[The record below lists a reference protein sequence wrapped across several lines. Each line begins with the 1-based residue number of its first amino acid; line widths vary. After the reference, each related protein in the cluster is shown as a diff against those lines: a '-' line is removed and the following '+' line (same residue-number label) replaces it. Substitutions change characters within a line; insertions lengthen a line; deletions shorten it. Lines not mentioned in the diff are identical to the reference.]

1 MVTPMKSVV
10 IDSHVQIGSGETWD
24 DPKRPAEYDIG
35 MIFERAAEAGIDRS
49 CISAVQSTTY
59 SGSNRDVARLCA
71 QYPDKLIGFAVH
83 SPQREAGQLR
93 SLLMEE
99 VKSMG
104 LKGIKSDGH
113 PTRELLDTAAELTV
127 PVMYYPKTDSST
139 GLLTAFHMMA
149 SAYSSV
155 NFILPHLGA
164 FRSDPYPA
172 HIEAIDLVKRHPNIH
187 VETSG
192 IPEHKYL
199 EMAARELPAE
209 NIIFGS
215 FAPELDPRVG
225 MHAIRLLRLET
236 EKENAVLGGNI
247 RRLLHL

>member
-1 MVTPMKSVV
+1 MKSLV
-10 IDSHVQIGSGETWD
+10 IDSHVQIGSGQTWD
-24 DPKRPAEYDIG
+24 DPQRAVDYEVG
-35 MIFERAAEAGIDRS
+35 MIFERAAEAGIDR
-49 CISAVQSTTY
+49 CCVAAVQNMTY
-59 SGSNRDVARLCA
+59 SDQNKEVARLCEK
-71 QYPDKLIGFAVH
+71 YPDDLIGFAVH
-83 SPQREAGQLR
+83 SPQREAGELR
-93 SLLMEE
+93 SLLTEE

-104 LKGIKSDGH
+104 LKGVKSDGH
-113 PTRELLDTAAELTV
+113 PTRELLDVAAELGI
-127 PVMYYPKTDSST
+127 PVMYYPKRDRSS

-149 SAYSSV
+149 SAYPSV

-164 FRSDPYPA
+164 FRSDSYPT
-172 HIEAIDLVKRHPNIH
+172 HIEAIDLVKRHSNMH

-209 NIIFGS
+209 KIIFGS

-225 MHAIRLLRLET
+225 IHAIRLLKLET
-236 EKENAVLGGNI
+236 EQENAVLGGNI